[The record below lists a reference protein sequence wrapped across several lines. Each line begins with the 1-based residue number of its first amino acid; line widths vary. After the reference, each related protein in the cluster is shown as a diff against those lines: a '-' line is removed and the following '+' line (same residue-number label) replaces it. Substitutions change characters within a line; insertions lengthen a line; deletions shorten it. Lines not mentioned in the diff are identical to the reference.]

1 MPNKSWNNTFNNRC
15 RIVVS
20 LLVVLLLLAGTG
32 GKLYAAVGAEQEP
45 EVLVVYSTQDG
56 ALTDEVRMLDLVLGH
71 FSSKLTYVADEVL
84 TERDLDGVTHLVYY
98 GSISKDLS
106 RSSRQIM
113 QRFQGTW
120 LALGKNVE
128 QLGERFSFF
137 QVNGQVDIQKVS
149 KPQGVD
155 QVLLNDNYLVGH
167 ISLSRGDVLLEGW
180 KGMYTYPLMVQN
192 GKTAYFA
199 SSNFTSP
206 FSLFVAEALHEVF
219 KQPHD
224 EGRYA
229 LIRLEDVHPHSD
241 PKLVW
246 EAGSYLADKG
256 IPFVIALIPVYKN
269 SETNEMVHLKDRP
282 EMLKV
287 LRELQKRG
295 ASIVLHGYMHH
306 YRNSETGEGSEFWDI
321 ENNTP
326 VSKAPEDETPLK
338 KRHAFASQTKYETY
352 QRSLKEYEELY
363 IQKRIET
370 GIKELTELGLAP
382 VAFEAPHY
390 TMSQKGYEVM
400 ARYFPYVL
408 GQLQFNDRDWI
419 HMGAPPFVS
428 KPAFL
433 HGMTILPETVGYYD
447 PASST
452 PMQDIKDKY
461 REVSFVRDGMV
472 SMFFHPYLGIK
483 PLKEM
488 IAYVE
493 TLPDV
498 KWMDVRGLSGQ
509 EISLDSGQ
517 EASEPPI
524 LVESLEEQGLTLKAS
539 DIYRNFQDFLRENG
553 WVQLVLWGIAGLV
566 SIMVILFMLYTWRN
580 RANLRKQLFM
590 ERDLDG

>member
-1 MPNKSWNNTFNNRC
+1 MPNKSWNNTFNNCC

-20 LLVVLLLLAGTG
+20 LLVVLLLLADTG
-32 GKLYAAVGAEQEP
+32 GKLYAAAGPGQEP

-56 ALTDEVRMLDLVLGH
+56 YLTDEVRMLDLVLGH
-71 FSSKLTYVADEVL
+71 YSARLTYVADEAL
-84 TERDLDGVTHLVYY
+84 TEQNLDGITHLVYY
-98 GSISKDLS
+98 GGISKKLS
-106 RSSRQIM
+106 SSSRQIM
-113 QRFQGTW
+113 QSFQGTW
-120 LALGKNVE
+120 FALGKNVE

-137 QVNGQVDIQKVS
+137 KMNGQVDIQKVS
-149 KPQGVD
+149 KPQGID
-155 QVLLNDNYLVGH
+155 PVLLEDNYLVEH
-167 ISLSRGDVLLEGW
+167 ISLTQGEVLLEGW
-180 KGMYTYPLMVQN
+180 KGIYTYPLMVQHD
-192 GKTAYFA
+192 KTAYFA

-206 FSLFVAEALHEVF
+206 FSLFVSEALHEVF
-219 KQPHD
+219 NQWHG

-246 EAGSYLADKG
+246 EAGSYLAEKG
-256 IPFVIALIPVYKN
+256 IPFVIALIPVYEN
-269 SETNEMVHLKDRP
+269 SETNQLVHLKDRP

-287 LRELQKRG
+287 LRDLQERG

-306 YRNSETGEGSEFWDI
+306 YRDSETGEGSEFWDI

-338 KRHAFASQTKYETY
+338 KRHSFASQAEYEAY
-352 QRSLKEYEELY
+352 QKSLKEYEEHY
-363 IQKRIET
+363 IQTRMET
-370 GIKELTELGLAP
+370 GIKELAELGLAP

-408 GQLQFNDRDWI
+408 GQLQFNDRDWV

-428 KPAFL
+428 KPASL
-433 HGMTILPETVGYYD
+433 HGMTLLPETIGYYD

-452 PMQDIKDKY
+452 PMQDIKDKF

-472 SMFFHPYLGIK
+472 SMFFHPYLGVE

-493 TLPDV
+493 TIPNVAWL
-498 KWMDVRGLSGQ
+498 DVRGMSGQ
-509 EISLDSGQ
+509 ESRESRESSESAIRDESLDERDS
-517 EASEPPI
+517 
-524 LVESLEEQGLTLKAS
+524 TLKAS
-539 DIYRNFQDFLRENG
+539 DIFGNLQAFMRENG

-566 SIMVILFMLYTWRN
+566 SVMVILFMLYTWRN